1 MSPTNT
7 ITSSGI
13 SEGEE
18 DIEDDIPLDKCVF
31 CSTVED
37 LVVNNLEVD
46 IISNCIDFPGN
57 ELGRQVYSPK
67 PSYVIMNKIFSD
79 LCSYP
84 T

>member
-31 CSTVED
+31 CSIGIHRVLLALT
-37 LVVNNLEVD
+37 
-46 IISNCIDFPGN
+46 S
-57 ELGRQVYSPK
+57 
-67 PSYVIMNKIFSD
+67 
-79 LCSYP
+79 
-84 T
+84 